1 MESDYPPA
9 PMSRAQRLSFLAIA
23 VVVAV
28 VAVVVILSS
37 GGGGDDSGPS
47 AASGRTVVLEPGK
60 VQKLKYTQGDQVRFQ
75 VRSPKADEVHVH
87 GYDIER
93 ELKPNQTTT
102 IAFKANIN
110 GVFDIE
116 IHSTD
121 TQIGRLTVE
130 PK

>member
-1 MESDYPPA
+1 
-9 PMSRAQRLSFLAIA
+9 MSRTQRLSFLIIA

-28 VAVVVILSS
+28 VAVVVILVS
-37 GGGGDDSGPS
+37 GGGSDSTANAPG
-47 AASGRTVVLEPGK
+47 GTVLLEPGK
-60 VQKLKYTQGDQVRFQ
+60 VQKLRYTQGDQVRFQ

-102 IAFKANIN
+102 IAFKATIN
-110 GVFDIE
+110 GIFDIE
-116 IHSTD
+116 VHSTD
-121 TQIGRLTVE
+121 QQIGQLTVE

>member
-1 MESDYPPA
+1 
-9 PMSRAQRLSFLAIA
+9 MSRTQRLSFLAIA

-28 VAVVVILSS
+28 VAVVVILAS
-37 GGGGDDSGPS
+37 GGGSDSTAS
-47 AASGRTVVLEPGK
+47 DSGRTVLLEPGK

-93 ELKPNQTTT
+93 ELKPGQTTT
-102 IAFKANIN
+102 IAFKATIN
-110 GVFDIE
+110 GIFDIE
-116 IHSTD
+116 VHSTD
-121 TQIGRLTVE
+121 QQIGQLTVE

>member
-1 MESDYPPA
+1 
-9 PMSRAQRLSFLAIA
+9 MSRAQRLTFLAVAA
-23 VVVAV
+23 VVAI
-28 VAVVVILSS
+28 VAVVVLV
-37 GGGGDDSGPS
+37 GAGGDDGSTTS
-47 AASGRTVVLEPGK
+47 SSGRTVLLEPGK
-60 VQKLKYTQGDQVRFQ
+60 VQKLKYTEGDRVRFQ

-93 ELKPNQTTT
+93 ELEPGKTTT
-102 IAFKANIN
+102 IAFKATIN

-121 TQIGRLTVE
+121 SQIGQLTVE